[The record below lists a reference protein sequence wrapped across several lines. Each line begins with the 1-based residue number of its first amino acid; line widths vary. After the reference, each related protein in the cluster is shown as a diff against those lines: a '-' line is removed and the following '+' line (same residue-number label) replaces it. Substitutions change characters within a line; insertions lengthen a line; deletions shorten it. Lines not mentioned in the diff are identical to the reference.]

1 MADTTMTANGTT
13 TWPELAE
20 GLYGFLTGRG
30 ATIEYQFENMTIGV
44 PSSTHDDATHAQWKL
59 NGALKIRTTEK

>member
-1 MADTTMTANGTT
+1 MAENTMTHDGTT

-30 ATIEYQFENMTIGV
+30 ATIEYHFEDMVIGV
-44 PSSTHDDATHAQWKL
+44 PSSAHADATHAQWKL